1 MKGLMIKYNYFN
13 FIKIITCFILIL
25 LTLICY
31 ILFTEYKSYKE
42 QSDQLIELQDEY
54 RNLIADL
61 RQQNL
66 SQPQNENVDSE
77 KKKPFIVVNR
87 KSDYLKKSLLNYLK
101 AKNLKLNIKKL
112 DNLYSSAI
120 SKSIQ
125 GNKKIRKN
133 KGHNFNR
140 LSRRKFLEYLDINR
154 QEYTDFEIIWPL
166 NKKEFWIVSR
176 FGLRRFSNGKTNFHY
191 GVDLASPKGT
201 TVKSVADGVVKEAYY
216 STGKTGYG
224 NNIIIAHNKKYKTRY
239 AHLNSIKVKVGE
251 KIVKGQK
258 IGTVGNTGHVKGK
271 NGFHLHFE
279 VHVFGKPIN
288 PLFVLP

>member
-1 MKGLMIKYNYFN
+1 MIKYNYFN

-25 LTLICY
+25 LTFISY
-31 ILFTEYKSYKE
+31 TLFVEYKSYKE
-42 QSDQLIELQDEY
+42 QAEQLIELQEEY
-54 RNLIADL
+54 RTYIADL

-66 SQPQNENVDSE
+66 TQPDNNESIDSE

-87 KSDYLKKSLLNYLK
+87 KSDYLKKSSLNYLK
-101 AKNLKLNIKKL
+101 TKNLKLNIKKL

-125 GNKKIRKN
+125 SNKRIRKN
-133 KGHNFNR
+133 KGHNFNK
-140 LSRRKFLEYLDINR
+140 LSRRQFLEYLEINR
-154 QEYTDFEIIWPL
+154 QEYNDIEIIWPL

-176 FGLRRFSNGKTNFHY
+176 FGKRRFSNGKINFHY

-201 TVKSVADGVVKEAYY
+201 TIKAVADGIVKEAYY

-224 NNIIIAHNKKYKTRY
+224 NNIILAHNNKYKTRY

-251 KIVKGQK
+251 TVVKGQK

-279 VHVFGKPIN
+279 VHVNGKPIN

>member
-1 MKGLMIKYNYFN
+1 MIKYSYSN
-13 FIKIITCFILIL
+13 FIKIILIFIFIFIGI
-25 LTLICY
+25 ICY
-31 ILFTEYKSYKE
+31 ILCAEYKSYKE
-42 QSDQLIELQDEY
+42 QTEQLFELQEEY
-54 RNLIADL
+54 RNYISEL

-66 SQPQNENVDSE
+66 THASNNENLDSE
-77 KKKPFIVVNR
+77 KKKHFLVVNR

-101 AKNLKLNIKKL
+101 VKNLKLNIKKL

-120 SKSIQ
+120 SKTIQ
-125 GNKKIRKN
+125 NKNIRNK
-133 KGHNFNR
+133 KGHNFNK
-140 LSRRKFLEYLDINR
+140 LSRRQFLEYLDINR
-154 QEYTDFEIIWPL
+154 QEYNDFEIIWPL

-176 FGLRRFSNGKTNFHY
+176 FGKRRFSNGKINFHY

-201 TVKSVADGVVKEAYY
+201 PIKSVADGVVKEAYY

-224 NNIIIAHNKKYKTRY
+224 NNIIISHNKKYRTRY
-239 AHLNSIKVKVGE
+239 AHLNSIKVKVGDS
-251 KIVKGQK
+251 ILKGQK

-279 VHVFGKPIN
+279 VHVYGKPIN